1 MRPMIGTDDILS
13 RLEALLD
20 EGKIQK
26 KDIAAAL
33 KVSPQRI
40 TGLFDGTRKLKLD
53 EAQRLVE
60 IFSLEEDPGE
70 LVSAIATTP
79 VLMMLV
85 RYVLHELA
93 PGVDPEMSR
102 IEDIAKDCG
111 AFLRYASDPQV
122 RDNIEMAG
130 AFFLARKAMDSEAP
144 AAAS

>member
-20 EGKIQK
+20 
-26 KDIAAAL
+26 AL
-33 KVSPQRI
+33 KISPQRI
-40 TGLFDGTRKLKLD
+40 TGLFDGSRKLKLD

-60 IFSLEEDPGE
+60 MFSLEDPSE

-144 AAAS
+144 VAAS